1 MDLYNSWNDI
11 ILQEERKSSH
21 TGKRGSG
28 PTRAQCGEKGE
39 VRRMEEPQK
48 GLHEQVQGPR
58 TDSVCLGSYKQLSA
72 SGIWGEG

>member
-1 MDLYNSWNDI
+1 MHLSNHWNDI
-11 ILQEERKSSH
+11 ILQEEGKSSH
-21 TGKRGSG
+21 TSKRGSG

-48 GLHEQVQGPR
+48 GLHGQVHGQEV
-58 TDSVCLGSYKQLSA
+58 TLCLGSDQKSSA

>member
-28 PTRAQCGEKGE
+28 PTRAPCGEKGE

-48 GLHEQVQGPR
+48 GLHEQVQEPR
-58 TDSVCLGSYKQLSA
+58 TDSVCLGSDKQLST